1 MKKRILVIASIAVL
15 VVAAT
20 IFALAQGHKGM
31 EGMGEHMRGGPP
43 PDMVEHISR
52 ELNLTD
58 AQKEQVKA
66 AFEAQRATEEERH
79 TKLEEIRKQID
90 AATANGQ
97 FDETQVRALA
107 SQQAQL
113 MADQMVDH
121 LRIHAKLYS
130 LLTAEQKVKA
140 DEMMKRHGGPD
151 GHGPGG
157 PGGPGH
163 HGPPPPPP
171 GF

>member
-1 MKKRILVIASIAVL
+1 MKKKVLVIASIAVL
-15 VVAAT
+15 VVAAA
-20 IFALAQGHKGM
+20 IFALARGH
-31 EGMGEHMRGGPP
+31 MGGGDKMRGG
-43 PDMVEHISR
+43 DMVEHISR

-66 AFEAQRATEEERH
+66 AFEAQHSIEEQRH
-79 TKLEEIRKQID
+79 AKLDEIRKQID

-97 FDETQVRALA
+97 FDEAVVRPLA

-113 MADQMVDH
+113 QAESMIDH
-121 LRIHAKLYS
+121 LRMHAKLYS
-130 LLTAEQKVKA
+130 MLNAEQKAKA
-140 DEMMKRHGGPD
+140 DELMKRHGRP

-157 PGGPGH
+157 PGGRMH
-163 HGPPPPPP
+163 HGPPPPAP

>member
-20 IFALAQGHKGM
+20 VFALAQEHPG
-31 EGMGEHMRGGPP
+31 GMGEKMRGHGPEE
-43 PDMVEHISR
+43 MIEHLSR

-58 AQKEQVKA
+58 AQKEQAKA
-66 AFEAQRATEEERH
+66 LFEAQRGIEEERH
-79 TKLEEIRKQID
+79 AKLEAIHKQIEE
-90 AATANGQ
+90 ATANGQ
-97 FDETQVRALA
+97 FDEATVRPLA

-113 MADQMVDH
+113 MTDEMVDH
-121 LRIHAKLYS
+121 MRLHSKLFA
-130 LLTAEQKVKA
+130 LLTTEQRAKA
-140 DEMMKRHGGPD
+140 SEMMKRHGGP
-151 GHGPGG
+151 GG
-157 PGGPGH
+157 PGRPGRH

>member
-1 MKKRILVIASIAVL
+1 MKKRILVIASVAVL

-20 IFALAQGHKGM
+20 VFALAQGHPG
-31 EGMGEHMRGGPP
+31 GQGEKMRGPGGPEE
-43 PDMVEHISR
+43 MIEHISR

-58 AQKEQVKA
+58 DQKVKA
-66 AFEAQRATEEERH
+66 KALFEGQRATEEDRH
-79 TKLEEIRKQID
+79 TKLEAIHKQIE
-90 AATANGQ
+90 AATANGA
-97 FDETQVRALA
+97 FDEAVIRPLA

-121 LRIHAKLYS
+121 MRLHSQLFA

-140 DEMMKRHGGPD
+140 QEMMKRHGGPE
-151 GHGPGG
+151 GPGG
-157 PGGPGH
+157 EGMRR

-171 GF
+171 PGF

>member
-1 MKKRILVIASIAVL
+1 MKKKILVIASIAVL

-20 IFALAQGHKGM
+20 VFALAQGH
-31 EGMGEHMRGGPP
+31 MGGGDKMRG
-43 PDMVEHISR
+43 DMVEHIAR

-66 AFEAQRATEEERH
+66 AFEAQQTVEEQRRA
-79 TKLEEIRKQID
+79 KLDEIRKQID

-97 FDETQVRALA
+97 FDEAVVRPLA
-107 SQQAQL
+107 TQQAQL
-113 MADQMVDH
+113 QAESMIDH
-121 LRIHAKLYS
+121 LRMHAKLYS
-130 LLTAEQKVKA
+130 MLNAEQKAKA
-140 DEMMKRHGGPD
+140 DEMMKRHGGP

-157 PGGPGH
+157 PGGDRH
-163 HGPPPPPP
+163 HGPPPAP

>member
-20 IFALAQGHKGM
+20 VFALAQGHPGGPGQKMRGHAPEEM
-31 EGMGEHMRGGPP
+31 IEHM
-43 PDMVEHISR
+43 SR

-58 AQKEQVKA
+58 AQKEQAKA
-66 AFEAQRATEEERH
+66 LFEAQRGIEEERH
-79 TKLEEIRKQID
+79 AKLEAIHKQIEE
-90 AATANGQ
+90 ATANGQ
-97 FDETQVRALA
+97 FDEATVRPLA

-113 MADQMVDH
+113 MTDEMVDH
-121 LRIHAKLYS
+121 IRLHSKLFA
-130 LLTAEQKVKA
+130 LLTTEQRAKA
-140 DEMMKRHGGPD
+140 SEMMKRHGGP
-151 GHGPGG
+151 GG
-157 PGGPGH
+157 PGGPGRH

>member
-1 MKKRILVIASIAVL
+1 MKKRILVIASVAVL

-20 IFALAQGHKGM
+20 VFALAQGHPG
-31 EGMGEHMRGGPP
+31 GQGEKMRGPGGPEQ
-43 PDMVEHISR
+43 MIEHLSR

-58 AQKEQVKA
+58 AQKEQAKA
-66 AFEAQRATEEERH
+66 LFEAQRATAEERH
-79 TKLEEIRKQID
+79 KQLEAIHTQIE

-97 FDETQVRALA
+97 FDEATIRPLA

-113 MADQMVDH
+113 MTEEMIDH
-121 LRIHAKLYS
+121 MRLHSKLFA
-130 LLTAEQKVKA
+130 LLTTEQKAKA
-140 DEMMKRHGGPD
+140 GEMMKRHGGP
-151 GHGPGG
+151 GG
-157 PGGPGH
+157 PGGPGRH

>member
-1 MKKRILVIASIAVL
+1 MKKKILVFAVL
-15 VVAAT
+15 VVAAAV
-20 IFALAQGHKGM
+20 FGLAQAHS
-31 EGMGEHMRGGPP
+31 GMGQGDKMRGGPG
-43 PDMVEHISR
+43 DMVEHISR

-66 AFEAQRATEEERH
+66 AFEAQHAIEEQRH
-79 TKLEEIRKQID
+79 AKIDEIRKQID

-97 FDETQVRALA
+97 FDEAVVRPLA
-107 SQQAQL
+107 TQQAQL
-113 MADQMVDH
+113 QAESTIDH
-121 LRIHAKLYS
+121 LRMHAKLYS
-130 LLTAEQKVKA
+130 MLNAEQKVKA
-140 DEMMKRHGGPD
+140 DEMMKRHGGP

-157 PGGPGH
+157 PGGPGGFH

>member
-1 MKKRILVIASIAVL
+1 MKKKIIVIASIAAL

-20 IFALAQGHKGM
+20 VFALAQEHP
-31 EGMGEHMRGGPP
+31 GMGEHMRGGPP

-58 AQKEQVKA
+58 AQKEQLKT
-66 AFEAQRATEEERH
+66 AFEAQRPIEEARH
-79 TKLEEIRKQID
+79 AKLEEIRKQID

-97 FDETQVRALA
+97 FDEAAVRPLVNQQV
-107 SQQAQL
+107 QL
-113 MADQMVDH
+113 QTDSMVDH

-130 LLTAEQKVKA
+130 MLTAEQKAKA
-140 DEMMKRHGGPD
+140 DQMMKMHGGP
-151 GHGPGG
+151 GHGPG
-157 PGGPGH
+157 GH

>member
-1 MKKRILVIASIAVL
+1 MKKKILVIASIAAL

-20 IFALAQGHKGM
+20 ILALAQGHPGM
-31 EGMGEHMRGGPP
+31 GGMGEHMRGGPP
-43 PDMVEHISR
+43 PDMVEHMSR
-52 ELNLTD
+52 VLGLTD

-66 AFEAQRATEEERH
+66 AFESMRATEEERH
-79 TKLEEIRKQID
+79 AKLEDIRKQID

-97 FDETQVRALA
+97 FDEAVVRPLVNQQV
-107 SQQAQL
+107 QL
-113 MADQMVDH
+113 QTDSMVDH

-130 LLTAEQKVKA
+130 MLTAEQKAKA
-140 DEMMKRHGGPD
+140 DQMMKMHGGP
-151 GHGPGG
+151 GHGPG
-157 PGGPGH
+157 GH

>member
-20 IFALAQGHKGM
+20 VFALAQGHR
-31 EGMGEHMRGGPP
+31 GMGPGMRGGPEE
-43 PDMVEHISR
+43 MIEHISQA
-52 ELNLTD
+52 LSLTD

-66 AFEAQRATEEERH
+66 AFEAQRPIEEQRQA
-79 TKLEEIRKQID
+79 KLDELRKQID

-97 FDETQVRALA
+97 FDEAVVRALA
-107 SQQAQL
+107 NQQAQL
-113 MADQMVDH
+113 KADEMVDH
-121 LRIHAKLYS
+121 LRMHSKLYS

-140 DEMMKRHGGPD
+140 DQLMKQH
-151 GHGPGG
+151 GG
-157 PGGPGH
+157 PGGPGPGGHGH
-163 HGPPPPPP
+163 HGPPPAP

>member
-1 MKKRILVIASIAVL
+1 MKKKILVIASIAAL

-20 IFALAQGHKGM
+20 IFALAQGHPGM
-31 EGMGEHMRGGPP
+31 GGMGEHMRGGPP

-52 ELNLTD
+52 ELSLTD
-58 AQKEQVKA
+58 AQKEQLKA
-66 AFEAQRATEEERH
+66 AFESMRATEEERH
-79 TKLEEIRKQID
+79 AKLEEIRKQID

-97 FDETQVRALA
+97 FDEAVVRPLVNQQV
-107 SQQAQL
+107 QL
-113 MADQMVDH
+113 QTDSMVDH

-130 LLTAEQKVKA
+130 MLTAEQKAKA
-140 DEMMKRHGGPD
+140 DQMMKMHGGP

-157 PGGPGH
+157 PEGH

>member
-20 IFALAQGHKGM
+20 IFALAQGHP
-31 EGMGEHMRGGPP
+31 GMGEKMRGGLSQ
-43 PDMVEHISR
+43 DMIEHISR

-58 AQKEQVKA
+58 AQKDQVKA
-66 AFEAQRATEEERH
+66 IFEAQRATEEERH
-79 TKLEEIRKQID
+79 GKLDDIRKQID

-97 FDETQVRALA
+97 FDEAQVRTLA
-107 SQQAQL
+107 NQQAQL

-121 LRIHAKLYS
+121 LRMHSKLYS
-130 LLTAEQKVKA
+130 LLTAEQKAKA
-140 DEMMKRHGGPD
+140 DQMMKQHGGP
-151 GHGPGG
+151 GHGPGE
-157 PGGPGH
+157 GH